1 MDAGM
6 IRPARGEKPNGGRKQ
21 NGGTSDV
28 EGDGVI
34 KDRDRGKRRIDGW
47 RLKTREGK

>member
-1 MDAGM
+1 M
-6 IRPARGEKPNGGRKQ
+6 IRPARGEKTNGGRKQ

-34 KDRDRGKRRIDGW
+34 KDRDGGKRRIDGW
-47 RLKTREGK
+47 RLKTQEGK